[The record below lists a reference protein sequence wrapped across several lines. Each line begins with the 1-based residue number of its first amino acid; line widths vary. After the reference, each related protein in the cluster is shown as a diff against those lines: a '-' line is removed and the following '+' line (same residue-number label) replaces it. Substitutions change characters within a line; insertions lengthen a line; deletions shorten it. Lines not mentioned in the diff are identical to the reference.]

1 MLFGPCVQDPA
12 APFSASAGALC
23 AGGAGFVSAVIA
35 TLAASAKTAPAQDA
49 RRAVPQV
56 DKLAVRMVTDNIVI
70 QFMPTEKR
78 DGLTIERKSGNTSP
92 DKPPRTILNGEW
104 GLAMHAQS
112 FVGARGAQRADRFRL
127 HAGSAA
133 STTCRS
139 SRSIRRPST
148 RMVLSHGHYDHFG
161 GMVGFL
167 NATKGKLK
175 SKMPFYVGGED
186 CFCLRRNPGG
196 NFGAL
201 DRKAIL
207 DADLTLMMAAEP
219 AIVADH
225 AFTTG
230 RIGQTSFE
238 TPLRATDEIVGIF
251 DGFGCFP
258 EKMPAEKNVGKYIP
272 DDFEHELATVYLV
285 KGKGLVVLT
294 SCSHRGVINT
304 VRQAMAASGIDKV
317 HAVIG
322 GFHVVP
328 PLGDDYINKT
338 IEEFRQIDPDY
349 LMVGHCT
356 GDRFYDLARAAL
368 GDKVI
373 HSAVGTRFVFG
384 ANYEKA
390 IARAFDGPRHI
401 QSKPGSLE
409 ARATATEAAAATAET
424 RRAATATAAARTAS
438 AAAPGTT
445 RGFIGSRPSR
455 CIFLRASLRA
465 RRIASAF
472 SRAFFSEG
480 FS

>member
-1 MLFGPCVQDPA
+1 MLFGPCAEGPV
-12 APFSASAGALC
+12 APFLSSVASTLC

-35 TLAASAKTAPAQDA
+35 TLAAGAKTAPAKTLGK
-49 RRAVPQV
+49 AVPQV
-56 DKLAVRMVTDNIVI
+56 DRLAVRMVTDNIVI
-70 QFMPTEKR
+70 QFLLNEQR

-92 DKPPRTILNGEW
+92 DKPPRAILNGEW

-112 FVGARGAQRADRFRL
+112 HRGTEERNVMIDFGYTPEVL
-127 HAGSAA
+127 LNNMDILKIDA
-133 STTCRS
+133 SLYDA
-139 SRSIRRPST
+139 I
-148 RMVLSHGHYDHFG
+148 VLSHGHYDHFG

-167 NATKGKLK
+167 KATKGKLK
-175 SKMPFYVGGED
+175 SKIPFYVGGED
-186 CFCLRRNPGG
+186 CFCIRRNPGG

-207 DADLTLMMAAEP
+207 DADLMLMMASEP
-219 AIVADH
+219 AVVADH

-258 EKMPAEKNVGKYIP
+258 EKMPTAKNTGGYMP
-272 DDFEHELATVYLV
+272 DDFEHELATIYMV

-304 VRQAMAASGIDKV
+304 VRQAMAASGVDKV

-338 IEEFRQIDPDY
+338 IEEFRGIDPDY
-349 LMVGHCT
+349 LITGHCT
-356 GDRFYDLARAAL
+356 GDRFYDLARVAL

-373 HSAVGTRFVFG
+373 HSAVGMRFVFG
-384 ANYEKA
+384 A
-390 IARAFDGPRHI
+390 G
-401 QSKPGSLE
+401 
-409 ARATATEAAAATAET
+409 
-424 RRAATATAAARTAS
+424 
-438 AAAPGTT
+438 
-445 RGFIGSRPSR
+445 
-455 CIFLRASLRA
+455 
-465 RRIASAF
+465 
-472 SRAFFSEG
+472 
-480 FS
+480 

>member
-1 MLFGPCVQDPA
+1 MLFNVCNCGT
-12 APFSASAGALC
+12 ALTANFAHVC
-23 AGGAGFVSAVIA
+23 GGGAGFISAVIA
-35 TLAASAKTAPAQDA
+35 TLAAGAKTAPAKILGKS
-49 RRAVPQV
+49 VPQV
-56 DKLAVRMVTDNIVI
+56 DRLAVRMVTDNIVI
-70 QFMPTEKR
+70 QFVPTEKR
-78 DGLTIERKSGNTSP
+78 DGLTIERRSGNTVP

-112 FVGARGAQRADRFRL
+112 QAGAEERNVLIDFGYTPEVLLNNLAILKIDP
-127 HAGSAA
+127 
-133 STTCRS
+133 S
-139 SRSIRRPST
+139 SFDAL
-148 RMVLSHGHYDHFG
+148 VLSHGHYDHFG

-167 NATKGKLK
+167 NATKGALK

-186 CFCLRRNPGG
+186 TFCLRRNPGG

-207 DADLTLMMAAEP
+207 DADLTLMMAAQP

-238 TPLRATDEIVGIF
+238 MPLRATDEIVGIF

-258 EKMPAEKNVGKYIP
+258 EKILAEKNTGGYIP
-272 DDFEHELATVYLV
+272 DDFEHELATVYMV

-304 VRQAMAASGIDKV
+304 VRQAMQASGIDKV

-349 LMVGHCT
+349 LIVGHCT

-384 ANYEKA
+384 AN
-390 IARAFDGPRHI
+390 
-401 QSKPGSLE
+401 
-409 ARATATEAAAATAET
+409 
-424 RRAATATAAARTAS
+424 
-438 AAAPGTT
+438 
-445 RGFIGSRPSR
+445 
-455 CIFLRASLRA
+455 
-465 RRIASAF
+465 
-472 SRAFFSEG
+472 
-480 FS
+480 